1 MKNNFQGWPVVTEL
15 LRELVT
21 QEQVELNAGQKA
33 ALLAIADRIEH
44 HGIILADEVGM
55 GKTRIAAALSR
66 CVIAA
71 GGRVAV
77 LIPGGL
83 AANWREELKTVGV
96 TPSAPLLSL
105 KQYMSVWETD
115 IPSAPW
121 FEENC
126 LIVSHSM
133 ANWRLGEKNNN
144 PQRWGLLP
152 ELCWRWSEKCDC
164 PSLTEPHLKLAA
176 KKISAAIRR
185 LPAAHPARKQIK
197 SLTRKIDWDKA
208 LSDKDFGVYS
218 TQREHLETSVGL
230 GLGTFELVI
239 VDEAHKSR
247 GQSSS
252 LNRLLENIIQPAS
265 ETRRLAVSATPIEL
279 DSQQWTQMLARI
291 EVSSPEA
298 IQAIEHYQAAVADIR
313 ENYAN
318 SLSQQKYYQA
328 SAAFEQALSPYLL
341 RRDKREDE
349 SVQKFHQHSTRP
361 YRRKKEIVVDTFS
374 LPMSW
379 RQAIC
384 AAEALSFVSR
394 MHEDSA
400 AQRLRLTV
408 GNGHG
413 IATLLN
419 APEENV
425 MPPFETDQQEV
436 TEPGTRA
443 HADKRQQRAKWWQ
456 SQLTPILST
465 GEETPLF
472 THPAIL
478 AAVEAVEEVCSR
490 DEKVLVF
497 GRLTRPMTALVQ
509 LLNAREMLRTLE
521 SKQNY
526 WPHEQLPVSEWPAVQ
541 CAWRQ
546 LYDGE
551 ASQKDINAQ
560 LASQYKELD
569 NSRIAFRNSLILRLD
584 EGLSTCES
592 HSVKTLFNV
601 FKQRAPRRDGN
612 EDLVIVARAIYSLTG
627 TAEERRSPARLADV
641 FTDIVNATRDRD
653 NPDSDE
659 EVDGESQFAEQR
671 WQVVVD
677 WLHEEYS
684 RRESDYARL
693 MNGQTSA
700 ASRNLIN
707 LAFNRQY
714 SRPSVL
720 VAQSLVAREGLN
732 LHLACKTVIMLHP
745 EWNPGVV
752 EQQIGRVDRLNSLW
766 QKKLEEALNAGERG
780 DALPT
785 IDFMPVIFKG
795 TYDERNW
802 QVLNQRWDN
811 LRAQLHGNPFSV
823 NTLQDNVGNR
833 ENMQSVI
840 DAAPNFSPLNQNRR
854 PSLSD

>member
-1 MKNNFQGWPVVTEL
+1 MKNNFQGWPVVTKL
-15 LRELVT
+15 LRERVA
-21 QEQVELNAGQKA
+21 QEQVALNAGQKA

-55 GKTRIAAALSR
+55 GKTRIAAVLSR

-83 AANWREELKTVGV
+83 AANWREELKTAGV

-105 KQYMSVWETD
+105 RQYMSAWGTET
-115 IPSAPW
+115 PPASW
-121 FEENC
+121 FEEDC
-126 LIVSHSM
+126 LIVSHAM
-133 ANWRLGEKNNN
+133 ANWRLGENSH
-144 PQRWGLLP
+144 PWRWGLLP
-152 ELCWRWSEKCDC
+152 ELCWQWSERCDC
-164 PSLTEPHLKLAA
+164 PSLTEPYLKLAA

-185 LPAAHPARKQIK
+185 LPAVHPARKQIK

-208 LSDKDFGVYS
+208 LSDKNFGVYS
-218 TQREHLETSVGL
+218 TQREQLETSVGL

-279 DSQQWTQMLARI
+279 DSQQWAQMLARI

-313 ENYAN
+313 ENYAS

-361 YRRKKEIVVDTFS
+361 YRRKKEIVVDTFA
-374 LPMSW
+374 LPMNW
-379 RQAIC
+379 IQAIC

-419 APEENV
+419 TPEEGATTTS
-425 MPPFETDQQEV
+425 ETEQQDV
-436 TEPGTRA
+436 TEPETNTRP
-443 HADKRQQRAKWWQ
+443 DKRQQRAKWWQ
-456 SQLTPILST
+456 SLLTPILST
-465 GEETPLF
+465 DEETPLF

-478 AAVEAVEEVCSR
+478 VAVEAVEEVCSR

-497 GRLTRPMTALVQ
+497 GRFTRPMAALVK

-521 SKQNY
+521 SKQDY
-526 WPHEQLPVSEWPAVQ
+526 WPHEQLPASEWQAVQ

-551 ASQKDINAQ
+551 ASQEAINAQ

-569 NSRIAFRNSLILRLD
+569 NSRVAFRNSLISRLD
-584 EGLSTCES
+584 EGLSACES

-601 FKQRAPRRDGN
+601 FKQRASRRDDN
-612 EDLVIVARAIYSLTG
+612 EDLIVVARAIYSLTG

-641 FTDIVNATRDRD
+641 FTDIVDATRDRD

-671 WQVVVD
+671 WQTVVG
-677 WLHEEYS
+677 WLNEEYS

-707 LAFNRQY
+707 LAFNRQH

-732 LHLACKTVIMLHP
+732 LHLACRTVIMLHP
-745 EWNPGVV
+745 EWNPGVA

-766 QKKLEEALNAGERG
+766 QKKLEEALNAGKRG
-780 DALPT
+780 DELPT

-795 TYDERNW
+795 TYDEQNW
-802 QVLNQRWDN
+802 QVLNKRWDN

-823 NTLQDNVGNR
+823 STLQDNAGNR

-840 DAAPNFSPLNQNRR
+840 DAAPNFSPLNQKRR
-854 PSLSD
+854 PPLSD

>member
-15 LRELVT
+15 LHELVA

-83 AANWREELKTVGV
+83 ATNWRDELQTAGV

-105 KQYMSVWETD
+105 KQYMSAWGTD
-115 IPSAPW
+115 TPSVPW
-121 FEENC
+121 FEEDC
-126 LIVSHSM
+126 LIVSHAM
-133 ANWRLGEKNNN
+133 ANWRLGENSH
-144 PQRWGLLP
+144 PWRWGLLP
-152 ELCWRWSEKCDC
+152 ELCWQWSDRRDC
-164 PSLTEPHLKLAA
+164 PSLTEPYLKLAA
-176 KKISAAIRR
+176 KKISTAIRR
-185 LPAAHPARKQIK
+185 LPTAHPAKEKIK
-197 SLTRKIDWDKA
+197 SLNREIHWDNA
-208 LSDKDFGVYS
+208 LLDEQYGVHS
-218 TQREHLETSVGL
+218 SQREQLETSVGL
-230 GLGTFELVI
+230 GLGTFDLVI

-247 GQSSS
+247 GQNSS
-252 LNRLLENIIQPAS
+252 LNRLLENIIQPAG

-279 DSQQWTQMLARI
+279 DSQQWIQMLARI
-291 EVSSPEA
+291 EVSSPKA

-318 SLSQQKYYQA
+318 SLSQQKYYLA
-328 SAAFEQALSPYLL
+328 AAAFEQALSPYLL

-349 SVQKFHQHSTRP
+349 FVQKFHQHSTRP
-361 YRRKKEIVVDTFS
+361 YRRKKEIVVDTFT
-374 LPMSW
+374 LPMNW

-384 AAEALSFVSR
+384 AAEALSFASH

-400 AQRLRLTV
+400 TQRLRLTV

-419 APEENV
+419 NPDEGATHPL
-425 MPPFETDQQEV
+425 ETEQQEV
-436 TEPGTRA
+436 AKPETNTCV
-443 HADKRQQRAKWWQ
+443 DKRQQRVKWWQ
-456 SQLTPILST
+456 SQLNSVLNT
-465 GEETPLF
+465 GGTTLF

-497 GRLTRPMTALVQ
+497 GRFTRPMTALVQ
-509 LLNAREMLRTLE
+509 LLNAREMLRTLK
-521 SKQNY
+521 SKQDY
-526 WPHEQLPVSEWPAVQ
+526 WPHEQLPLLEWPAVQ

-551 ASQKDINAQ
+551 ADQDAINAQ
-560 LASQYKELD
+560 LASQYKELN
-569 NSRIAFRNSLILRLD
+569 NSRIAFRNSLISRLE
-584 EGLSTCES
+584 EGLSACES
-592 HSVKTLFNV
+592 DNVKTLFAV
-601 FKQRAPRRDGN
+601 FKQRATHREGN
-612 EDLVIVARAIYSLTG
+612 EDLVIVARAIYALTG
-627 TAEERRSPARLADV
+627 AADERRSPARLAEV
-641 FTDIVNATRDRD
+641 FTDIVNAMRGRD

-659 EVDGESQFAEQR
+659 EVDGESQFTEQR
-671 WQVVVD
+671 WQAVVD

-684 RRESDYARL
+684 PRESDYARL

-700 ASRNLIN
+700 ASRNLLN

-720 VAQSLVAREGLN
+720 VAQSMVAREGLN
-732 LHLACKTVIMLHP
+732 LHLACRTVIMLHP

-766 QKKLEEALNAGERG
+766 QKKLEEALAAGERG

-785 IDFMPVIFKG
+785 IDFMPIVFKS

-802 QVLNQRWDN
+802 QVLSQRWDN

-823 NTLQDNVGNR
+823 NTLQEDVRNR
-833 ENMQSVI
+833 ESMQSVI
-840 DAAPNFSPLNQNRR
+840 NAAPNFSPLTKSRR
-854 PSLSD
+854 TPLSDR

>member
-21 QEQVELNAGQKA
+21 QEQVKLNSGQKA

-71 GGRVAV
+71 GGRAAV

-83 AANWREELKTVGV
+83 AANWRDELQTAGV

-105 KQYMSVWETD
+105 KQYMSVWGTD
-115 IPSAPW
+115 TPSVPW
-121 FEENC
+121 FEEDC
-126 LIVSHSM
+126 LIVSHAM
-133 ANWRLGEKNNN
+133 ANWRLGENSH
-144 PQRWGLLP
+144 PLRWGLLP
-152 ELCWRWSEKCDC
+152 ELCWQWSDKRDC
-164 PSLTEPHLKLAA
+164 PSLTEPYLKLAA
-176 KKISAAIRR
+176 KKISTAIRR
-185 LPAAHPARKQIK
+185 LPTAHPAKEKIK
-197 SLTRKIDWDKA
+197 SLNREIDWDNA
-208 LSDKDFGVYS
+208 LLDEQYGVHS
-218 TQREHLETSVGL
+218 IQREQLETSVGL
-230 GLGTFELVI
+230 GLGTFDLVI

-247 GQSSS
+247 GHSSS
-252 LNRLLENIIQPAS
+252 LNRLLENIIQPAG

-279 DSQQWTQMLARI
+279 DSQQWIQMLARI
-291 EVSSPEA
+291 EVSSHEA

-318 SLSQQKYYQA
+318 TLSQQKYYLA
-328 SAAFEQALSPYLL
+328 AAAFEQALSPYLL

-349 SVQKFHQHSTRP
+349 FVQKFHQHSTRP
-361 YRRKKEIVVDTFS
+361 YRRKKEIVVDTFT
-374 LPMSW
+374 LPMNW

-419 APEENV
+419 NPDEGAMHPL
-425 MPPFETDQQEV
+425 ETEQQEGA
-436 TEPGTRA
+436 EPETNTYV
-443 HADKRQQRAKWWQ
+443 DKRQQRVKWWQ
-456 SQLTPILST
+456 SQLNPVLNT
-465 GEETPLF
+465 GEGTTLF

-497 GRLTRPMTALVQ
+497 GRFTRPMTALVQ
-509 LLNAREMLRTLE
+509 LLNAREMLRTLK
-521 SKQNY
+521 SKQDY
-526 WPHEQLPVSEWPAVQ
+526 WPHEQLPLLEWPAVQ

-551 ASQKDINAQ
+551 ADQDTINAQ
-560 LASQYKELD
+560 LASQYKELN
-569 NSRIAFRNSLILRLD
+569 NSRIAFRNSLISRLD
-584 EGLSTCES
+584 EGLSACES
-592 HSVKTLFNV
+592 DNVKTLFAV
-601 FKQRAPRRDGN
+601 FKQRATHRDGHK
-612 EDLVIVARAIYSLTG
+612 DLVIVARAIYALTG
-627 TAEERRSPARLADV
+627 TADERRSPARLAEV
-641 FTDIVNATRDRD
+641 FTDIVNAMRGRD

-659 EVDGESQFAEQR
+659 EVDGESQFTEQR
-671 WQVVVD
+671 WQAVVD

-700 ASRNLIN
+700 ASRNLLN

-720 VAQSLVAREGLN
+720 VAQSMVAREGLN
-732 LHLACKTVIMLHP
+732 LHLACRTVIMLHP

-766 QKKLEEALNAGERG
+766 QKKLEEALAAGERG

-785 IDFMPVIFKG
+785 IDFMPIVFKG

-802 QVLNQRWDN
+802 QVLSQRWDN

-823 NTLQDNVGNR
+823 NALQEDVRNR
-833 ENMQSVI
+833 ESMQSVI
-840 DAAPNFSPLNQNRR
+840 NAAPNFSPLTKSRR
-854 PSLSD
+854 TPLSD